1 MRPPLPPRTLLTAG
15 ALAAAALVA
24 PLALS
29 PSAGAVVPGAAPS
42 AAALP
47 GAQTRPQPVRLVR
60 AAPETPTAND
70 SFVSPL
76 VETFGDVFTGKHSF
90 VASNTVLRADP
101 GGRVCLGNET
111 NVQDN
116 VSMLA
121 LRTGARRPG
130 LTFCGPLSATA
141 ASRTSIAH
149 QATIE
154 NSAVGDFAFVGFRS
168 VIRNATVGSGSF
180 VLHGALVQGVRI
192 PPNRVVPIAARI
204 TTQAQ
209 ADALARVGADANA
222 FKQEVLEVNEEFAES
237 YSALYEEKGFDAV
250 TGVSAQPVT
259 SFNPRPVRPQLAP
272 GTVLSTFTRI
282 VGDVRVGAGS
292 QFGRRTS
299 VRADEGAPIV
309 LGNDAD
315 VEDRVTFHALKGTS
329 IKIGNGLRAEDNIV
343 FHGPLVMGD
352 DVVVRDDSIVFRST
366 IGSGVEVG
374 EGAIV
379 VGVTLRDR
387 AVVPPGAVIVTQAA
401 ADQLAVR

>member
-1 MRPPLPPRTLLTAG
+1 MRPPLPSRALLTTG

-29 PSAGAVVPGAAPS
+29 PAAGAVVPAAAP
-42 AAALP
+42 AAAAE
-47 GAQTRPQPVRLVR
+47 GVRAATGPVRLVR
-60 AAPETPTAND
+60 AAPETPTANA

-76 VETFGDVFTGKHSF
+76 VETFGDVFIGKHSF

-101 GGRVCLGNET
+101 GGRVCLGNDT

-154 NSAVGDFAFVGFRS
+154 NSAIGDFAFVGFRA
-168 VIRNATVGSGSF
+168 VVRNATVGSGSF
-180 VLHGALVQGVRI
+180 VLHGSLVQGVRV
-192 PPNRVVPIAARI
+192 PPNRIVPIGAKI

-209 ADALARVGADANA
+209 ANALAPVNGDQNA
-222 FKQEVLEVNEEFAES
+222 FKEEVLEVNEEFAES
-237 YSALYEEKGFDAV
+237 YSDLYDEKGFDAV

-259 SFNPRPVRPQLAP
+259 SFNPRPISPQLAP

-282 VGDVRVGAGS
+282 VGDVRVGPGS

-299 VRADEGAPIV
+299 VRADEGAPIIF
-309 LGNDAD
+309 GADAD

-329 IKIGNGLRAEDNIV
+329 ITIGTGLRAEDNIV

-366 IGSGVEVG
+366 VGNGVEVG

-379 VGVTLRDR
+379 VGVTLKDR
-387 AVVPPGAVIVTQAA
+387 AVVPPGVVITTQAE
-401 ADQLAVR
+401 ADALAVR